1 MPQQEIV
8 EAVLTYSIDT
18 GKMPVNQTFEEG
30 NVERAYTGE
39 FANHNMTIS
48 DGRSLRDQLSLD
60 VHGFE
65 LADHKTKMEN
75 FLDEDEIKSVYYPE
89 VDQLIKDR
97 TGASRVVIFDHTV
110 RIGDEKKQQKYQ
122 TREPV
127 LRVHNDYTD
136 WSGPQRVRDLLP
148 PDEAEEL
155 LKHRFAIVQAWRPI
169 QDVLKTNPLAIADSR
184 SLAPGDLII
193 SERRYPD
200 RVGQTY
206 QIAHNPGHQWFYF
219 PDMTRDEAIVF
230 KVYESET
237 DGRARWTAHT
247 SFDDP
252 TTPTGAPARESI
264 EMRTL
269 AFFEPN

>member
-1 MPQQEIV
+1 MPQQETV
-8 EAVLTYSIDT
+8 EAALTYSIDT

-65 LADHKTKMEN
+65 LADHKTKMKN
-75 FLDEDEIKSVYYPE
+75 FLDKDEIKSVYYPE

-110 RIGDEKKQQKYQ
+110 RIGDEKKQQKHQ

-184 SLAPGDLII
+184 SLAPDDLII

>member
-148 PDEAEEL
+148 PD
-155 LKHRFAIVQAWRPI
+155 
-169 QDVLKTNPLAIADSR
+169 
-184 SLAPGDLII
+184 
-193 SERRYPD
+193 
-200 RVGQTY
+200 
-206 QIAHNPGHQWFYF
+206 
-219 PDMTRDEAIVF
+219 
-230 KVYESET
+230 
-237 DGRARWTAHT
+237 
-247 SFDDP
+247 DDF
-252 TTPTGAPARESI
+252 G
-264 EMRTL
+264 
-269 AFFEPN
+269 FE